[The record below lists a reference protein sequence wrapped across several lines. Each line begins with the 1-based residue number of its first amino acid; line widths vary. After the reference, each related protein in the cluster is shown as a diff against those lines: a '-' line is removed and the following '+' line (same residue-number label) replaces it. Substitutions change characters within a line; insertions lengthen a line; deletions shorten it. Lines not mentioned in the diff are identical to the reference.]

1 MQRKIK
7 IFQID
12 SFTDKPFSGNPAGVT
27 FSEGL
32 TKEEMQFIAREMNL
46 SETAFLSK
54 PALSAGK
61 SDNADYK
68 LQWFTPTTE
77 VDLCGHATIAS
88 LHFLYEEKRLKDKE
102 DLTFQTLSGI
112 LKCKVENNKYFMQI
126 PIFTMEEY
134 EECKQEL
141 ISVLG
146 IHPTML
152 DDKVPFIQLSNK
164 NVYIHIKELKDLYS
178 LRPDFKTLKELSL
191 EKNLDGV
198 VVFTREAVDKNN
210 FAHSRYFTP
219 SNGID
224 EDPVTGMTN
233 GPLLLVLE
241 RLGFLKFSGNDTSVT
256 FEQGDVLERR
266 GRIGVSYY
274 RDKNELYI
282 SGNAV
287 TVLKGEMIF

>member
-1 MQRKIK
+1 MQKKIK
-7 IFQID
+7 IYQID

-27 FSEGL
+27 FSNGL
-32 TKEEMQFIAREMNL
+32 TIEEMQSIAREMNL

-54 PALSAGK
+54 PVLPSGR
-61 SDNADYK
+61 SDNADYQ

-77 VDLCGHATIAS
+77 VELCGHGTIAS
-88 LHFLYEEKRLKDKE
+88 IHFLYEENKLKDKQA
-102 DLTFQTLSGI
+102 LTFQTLSGV
-112 LKCKVENNKYFMQI
+112 LKCKIENKRYFMQI
-126 PIFTMEEY
+126 PVFTMEEFD
-134 EECKQEL
+134 ECKQEL

-152 DDKVPFIQLSNK
+152 DDKIPFIQLSNK
-164 NVYIHIKELKDLYS
+164 NVFINIKELKDLYK
-178 LRPDFKTLKELSL
+178 LKPDFKALKELSL
-191 EKNLDGV
+191 ENNLGGI
-198 VVFTREAVDKNN
+198 VVFTLETVDKNS

-219 SNGID
+219 SHGID
-224 EDPVTGMTN
+224 EDPVTGSTN

-241 RLGFLKFSGNDTSVT
+241 RLGFLKNPNNKISLN
-256 FEQGDVLERR
+256 FEQGDVLGRR

-287 TVLKGEMIF
+287 TVFKGEMIF